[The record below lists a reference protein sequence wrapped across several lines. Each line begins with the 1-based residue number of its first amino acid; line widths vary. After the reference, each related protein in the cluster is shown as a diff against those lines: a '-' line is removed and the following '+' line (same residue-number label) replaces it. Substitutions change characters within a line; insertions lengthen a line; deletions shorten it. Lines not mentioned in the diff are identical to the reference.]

1 MKLRKLT
8 PADVR
13 FTITVEY
20 EQTSV
25 RGNALASGDD
35 EADRECED
43 AIIKRL
49 DQGDV
54 WAWCTVFVTATWNEH
69 EGRTDLGCCSYDDEA
84 DFKAGGYYDDMCS
97 EALDQLNAE
106 LENAASE
113 LESLEES

>member
-20 EQTSV
+20 EEIPV
-25 RGNALASGDD
+25 RGAFASGDD

-54 WAWCTVFVTATWNEH
+54 WAWCTVFVTATWREH
-69 EGRTDLGCCSYDDEA
+69 EGRVNLGCCSYDDEA
-84 DFKAGGYYDDMCS
+84 DFKACMYYADMCAQ
-97 EALDQLNAE
+97 ALDQLNAE

-113 LESLEES
+113 LAALEES